1 MKIVK
6 FKKTDTKELV
16 TLFYNTVHTVCVDD
30 YSNEQ
35 LEAWAP
41 LSEVESKIENW
52 SSSLSENITYIAKKD
67 ARIVGF
73 ADLTYDGL
81 LDRLYVHKDF
91 QRLGIASALLSKLEF
106 QAIQLKMQEMQTYA
120 SITAKPFFESRGY
133 ICIHPNKA
141 ERNGTAL
148 TNFYMKKTL

>member
-1 MKIVK
+1 MNIVQ
-6 FKKTDTKELV
+6 FEKTDTEEIV
-16 TLFYNTVHTVCVDD
+16 ALFYNTVHTICVDD

-35 LEAWAP
+35 LNAWAP

-52 SSSLSENITYIAKKD
+52 STSLSENITYVAKKD
-67 ARIVGF
+67 ASIVGF

-91 QRLGIASALLSKLEF
+91 QCLGIASTLLAKLESA
-106 QAIQLKMQEMQTYA
+106 AIQLKMLEIKTYA
-120 SITAKPFFESRGY
+120 SITAKPFFENHDY
-133 ICIHPNKA
+133 TCIHRNTV
-141 ERNGTAL
+141 ERNGTIL